1 MYEIICEWDLGL
13 GETIYANYDTAVK
26 YATDALLEMGED
38 FEEIEDEGLIC
49 IQGVNVN
56 YE

>member
-13 GETIYANYDTAVK
+13 GETIYTNYDTAVK
-26 YATDALLEMGED
+26 YATEGLLEMGED
-38 FEEIEDEGLIC
+38 FDEMESEGLVC
-49 IQGVNVN
+49 INPLEVN